1 MIKHILFILLL
12 TAGLATS
19 AGAQSLAKELFGA
32 KTKGSNER
40 AAPFGGY
47 AKGCL
52 GGGVQL
58 PETGPTWQAMRLS
71 RNRNWGHPETV
82 KFIQKLSKF
91 AASKL
96 ANDSF
101 DDGAAAGAVA
111 VADALLVAADN
122 GEAPNGSSPE
132 AGNAGLP
139 PFAVGGGGVAVTPLA
154 EATEETDDRD
164 GLPSGTL
171 NERKIDASQV
181 TS

>member
-1 MIKHILFILLL
+1 MCHVLP
-12 TAGLATS
+12 
-19 AGAQSLAKELFGA
+19 AKA
-32 KTKGSNER
+32 
-40 AAPFGGY
+40 
-47 AKGCL
+47 
-52 GGGVQL
+52 
-58 PETGPTWQAMRLS
+58 
-71 RNRNWGHPETV
+71 
-82 KFIQKLSKF
+82 LSKF

-101 DDGAAAGAVA
+101 DDGAAAGAAA

-171 NERKIDASQV
+171 NERKIDASHHELNTTLKKSYPEVVGLEV
-181 TS
+181 TELVAVGPEAWP